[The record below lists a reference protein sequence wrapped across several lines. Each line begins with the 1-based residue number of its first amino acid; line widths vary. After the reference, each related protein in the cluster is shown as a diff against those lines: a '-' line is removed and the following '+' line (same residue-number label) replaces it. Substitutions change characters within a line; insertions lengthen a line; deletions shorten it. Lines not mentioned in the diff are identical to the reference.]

1 MTERC
6 VSSALSHQD
15 MKLDKKSILLYGQ
28 SVGTGPTV
36 RKLPGTVHV
45 IMSALLLVAASIL
58 INCSALRLH
67 HRHG

>member
-1 MTERC
+1 MTDRS

-36 RKLPGTVHV
+36 RKLPGTVYV
-45 IMSALLLVAASIL
+45 IMSALLLIAVSIVMH
-58 INCSALRLH
+58 CTALRLH